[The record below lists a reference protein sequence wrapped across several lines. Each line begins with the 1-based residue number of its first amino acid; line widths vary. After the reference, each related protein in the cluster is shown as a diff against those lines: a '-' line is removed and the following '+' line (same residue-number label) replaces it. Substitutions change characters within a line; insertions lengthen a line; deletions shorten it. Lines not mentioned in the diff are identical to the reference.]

1 MDLMVESSLEAVVS
15 GLEAYKARLSLNVS
29 VPADQ
34 MSATA
39 SAGSVVLS
47 TQIVLSTLIEAER
60 IVEQLLRLTDEELTE
75 LTGMGPTV
83 WASQPSLSSLSSH
96 STVPSVQSSAIRTSE
111 GTADAT
117 ALTIGLVMG
126 AVVLMGAI
134 LFFARRRQKR
144 RRSQPSPSARVVQVE
159 PIHDASDGHQQEG
172 PSALT
177 CQTHRSC
184 APASPASQTSCA
196 SSPSSASGPAR
207 QQQQTLHPC
216 ESAPN
221 VALMHQK
228 GGSNRL
234 LPPIERT
241 PQTPPMALHPPHR
254 PVPPLP
260 AANTTSSV
268 LSAAPGAARVLPH
281 SVPLPPVASS
291 PQANNPAPTPLRT
304 SCSVSHRPSPSAPA
318 TFGCAAAAGQPARTL
333 PPPSAPA
340 CQPTQ
345 TALCAP
351 PLPQR
356 GSLARPPAGPPTFL
370 RAQPAAGV
378 QPAPLASANG
388 YVPPAALVV
397 PRGRTPTP

>member
-1 MDLMVESSLEAVVS
+1 MA
-15 GLEAYKARLSLNVS
+15 APHN
-29 VPADQ
+29 
-34 MSATA
+34 
-39 SAGSVVLS
+39 
-47 TQIVLSTLIEAER
+47 
-60 IVEQLLRLTDEELTE
+60 
-75 LTGMGPTV
+75 
-83 WASQPSLSSLSSH
+83 
-96 STVPSVQSSAIRTSE
+96 
-111 GTADAT
+111 
-117 ALTIGLVMG
+117 
-126 AVVLMGAI
+126 
-134 LFFARRRQKR
+134 
-144 RRSQPSPSARVVQVE
+144 QVE

-216 ESAPN
+216 ESAPK

-234 LPPIERT
+234 LPPIERA

-318 TFGCAAAAGQPARTL
+318 RGCRSRGCAA
-333 PPPSAPA
+333 S
-340 CQPTQ
+340 
-345 TALCAP
+345 
-351 PLPQR
+351 
-356 GSLARPPAGPPTFL
+356 GSPG
-370 RAQPAAGV
+370 PAARRSPSGGARAV
-378 QPAPLASANG
+378 GSERAG
-388 YVPPAALVV
+388 
-397 PRGRTPTP
+397 